1 VSSTDQSTQQSA
13 LNTLQGIMSAQTPVI
28 PLLYGAS
35 WAEFSTRNYT
45 GWPSQANPYTDPGPN
60 PTPIEYVIL
69 HLKPAA

>member
-1 VSSTDQSTQQSA
+1 
-13 LNTLQGIMSAQTPVI
+13 MSAQTPVI

-60 PTPIEYVIL
+60 PTQIEYVIL
-69 HLKPAA
+69 HLKPAS